1 MLKNKWFWIVVG
13 VAVVVGVF
21 GWVQVRQASS
31 KGQVRLDT
39 TRVDRGRIVSKVT
52 ATGTLSAI
60 VTVQVGSQV
69 SGRIQAW
76 YADFNAPV
84 KKGQLVA
91 KIDPSLFQASVD
103 QAKANLVAAQGNLAK
118 SKAVAAD
125 DELQY
130 QRNVKL
136 AARKLIAEA
145 DLDTSKATADA
156 AKAQVDADAGSV
168 EQAKAALHSAEVNL
182 AYTDIISPTDGIVI
196 ARDVDVG
203 QTVVSSMTASLLF
216 LIAEDLSKM
225 QVDTSVA
232 ESDVGKLRDGM
243 NASFTVDA
251 YPNQRFEG
259 KVRQVRNSPQTV
271 QNVVTYDAV
280 IDVANPDF
288 KLRPG
293 MTANCTF
300 VWAQR
305 DDALRIPNAALRFR
319 PPANLLARLNP
330 GAKSEHGARAAGAEA
345 AQGGGAPAKGGAADA
360 ADPTRRTV
368 WVLKD
373 GKPTRMAIRTGVS
386 DGSLTEVVE
395 GDLSEGDEVITDASG
410 GTSAQAQQAGAF
422 PRRMF

>member
-13 VAVVVGVF
+13 TVVVVGVF

-39 TRVDRGRIVSKVT
+39 THVDRGRIVSKVT

-60 VTVQVGSQV
+60 VSVQVGSQV
-69 SGRIQAW
+69 SGRIEAW

-91 KIDPSLFQASVD
+91 KIDPALFQAAVD

-118 SKAVAAD
+118 SKATAAD
-125 DELQY
+125 NELQY

-168 EQAKAALHSAEVNL
+168 EQAKAALHSAQVNL

-196 ARDVDVG
+196 SRNIDVG

-243 NASFTVDA
+243 KASFTVDA
-251 YPNQRFEG
+251 YPNERFEG
-259 KVRQVRNSPQTV
+259 KIRQVRNSPQTV

-280 IDVANPDF
+280 IDVSNPEF

-330 GAKSEHGARAAGAEA
+330 GAKNEQGARAAGAEA
-345 AQGGGAPAKGGAADA
+345 AQGGGAPAKGGAAGA
-360 ADPTRRTV
+360 VDPTRKTV

-373 GKPTRMAIRTGVS
+373 GKPVRLVIRTGVS

-395 GDLSEGDEVITDASG
+395 GALSEGDEVITDASG